1 MRRRNWKSSSAVS
14 PRTKLVRI
22 DSNEWTSRHSDMLD
36 TLLEMLKQASSTCEG
51 ETFEEKVRVYGSK
64 DVALST
70 DGENVF
76 ILYGP
81 RTIFLEDG
89 ELKVDIRGLVFK
101 PIIRKEQDKIILELF
116 G

>member
-1 MRRRNWKSSSAVS
+1 MRRRNRKSSSAVS
-14 PRTKLVRI
+14 TPTKLVRI
-22 DSNEWTSRHSDMLD
+22 DSNEWTSRHSDMLA
-36 TLLEMLKQASSTCEG
+36 TLLEMFKIVFSTCEG
-51 ETFEEKVRVYGSK
+51 ETFEEKVRIYSSK

-89 ELKVDIRGLVFK
+89 EIKVEIRGLVFK

>member
-1 MRRRNWKSSSAVS
+1 MRRRNRKSSSAVS

-22 DSNEWTSRHSDMLD
+22 DSNEWTSRHSDTLD
-36 TLLEMLKQASSTCEG
+36 TLLEMFEQAFSTCEG
-51 ETFEEKVRVYGSK
+51 ETFEEKVRIYSSK

-89 ELKVDIRGLVFK
+89 EIKIDIPGLGFRTVV
-101 PIIRKEQDKIILELF
+101 REDLDKIILELL

>member
-1 MRRRNWKSSSAVS
+1 MRRRNRKSSSAVS
-14 PRTKLVRI
+14 TPTKLVRI
-22 DSNEWTSRHSDMLD
+22 DSNEWTSRHSDMLA
-36 TLLEMLKQASSTCEG
+36 TLLEMFKIIFSTCQG
-51 ETFEEKVRVYGSK
+51 ETFEEKMRIYSSK

-81 RTIFLEDG
+81 RAIFLEGG
-89 ELKVDIRGLVFK
+89 ELKVDIRGLVIK
-101 PIIRKEQDKIILELF
+101 PVVRKEQDKIILELF

>member
-1 MRRRNWKSSSAVS
+1 MRRRNRKSSSAVS

-22 DSNEWTSRHSDMLD
+22 DSNEWTSRHSGMLD
-36 TLLEMLKQASSTCEG
+36 TLLEMFNQIFSTCEG
-51 ETFEEKVRVYGSK
+51 ETFEEKVRIYSSK

-89 ELKVDIRGLVFK
+89 KIKIEIRGLVFK
-101 PIIRKEQDKIILELF
+101 PVIRKEQDKIILELF